1 MEIEKVCVRIP
12 ASRKKELLAI
22 AEAWRRLDRDLSH
35 PPGWDAI
42 AIHQIARHRFGGL
55 KQMFEHHGWDERGSD
70 MMRHVQRR
78 VKDTYGSVH
87 AFVAQHGD
95 EAP

>member
-12 ASRKKELLAI
+12 RDRKEELLEI
-22 AEAWRRLDRDLSH
+22 AKEWRQKARRSGDG
-35 PPGWDAI
+35 PGWDAQ
-42 AIHQIARHRFGGL
+42 AIHQIARDKYGSL
-55 KQMFEHHGWDERGSD
+55 EQMFMNHGWNERGSD

-87 AFVAQHGD
+87 AFVEQHR
-95 EAP
+95 EE